1 MLRSL
6 RKVASGFLAA
16 LMLLSASAMAEN
28 VPNDVPLQQIAAE
41 AGADNYYQ
49 EAIETEIYNYKLVRN
64 LPTTFT
70 QDTWETYCSL
80 ANGLMDLDAENL
92 ADVQKKTQA
101 KVGRSPSALA
111 SWDSTAMCSSAVWR
125 PTLLKTSGWTCSVRF
140 AISGIMRKTTAW
152 VEWIAWRLWDSRAAV

>member
-6 RKVASGFLAA
+6 RKVASGFLAG

-49 EAIETEIYNYKLVRN
+49 EAIKTEIYNYKLVRN

-92 ADVQKKTQA
+92 ADVKWWTTPSQRVKRWYSRSRW
-101 KVGRSPSALA
+101 RSPSGIFGA
-111 SWDSTAMCSSAVWR
+111 R
-125 PTLLKTSGWTCSVRF
+125 
-140 AISGIMRKTTAW
+140 ISQPLRKTPL
-152 VEWIAWRLWDSRAAV
+152 LWNLPWTLTTTRTLYLS